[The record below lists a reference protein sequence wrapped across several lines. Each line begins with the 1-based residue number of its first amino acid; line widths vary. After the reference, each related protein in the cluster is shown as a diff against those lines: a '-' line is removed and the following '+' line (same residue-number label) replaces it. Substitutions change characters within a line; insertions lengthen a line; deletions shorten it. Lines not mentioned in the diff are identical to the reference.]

1 MYAKFRYIYAYG
13 RIERSLKV
21 LCVQKKQEGGVN
33 IHAWTPSLSV
43 ETSRRRWGFLPR
55 SAYKPCAAA
64 WELFMCLHQVFW
76 VTMSDSVSR
85 ESLAAL
91 NEVAANTRLLFTADD
106 EVDKLTEVSNS
117 LQNVEIQRNKELDS
131 QRDMLKSRP
140 QPWNQKELI
149 SLLCKPLQDNLKPKN
164 LLLRDHLTYLP
175 KNNIS
180 SLSTR

>member
-1 MYAKFRYIYAYG
+1 
-13 RIERSLKV
+13 
-21 LCVQKKQEGGVN
+21 
-33 IHAWTPSLSV
+33 
-43 ETSRRRWGFLPR
+43 
-55 SAYKPCAAA
+55 
-64 WELFMCLHQVFW
+64 MCLHQVFW

-140 QPWNQKELI
+140 QP
-149 SLLCKPLQDNLKPKN
+149 
-164 LLLRDHLTYLP
+164 
-175 KNNIS
+175 
-180 SLSTR
+180 